1 MGITC
6 RLFRYIPNTNWLH
19 LNISPPVKYL
29 FFHKTDCTRL
39 SDSKLSTDSPS
50 LFSQKIMSKFFT
62 ARHAL
67 TQSSSYPYRHH
78 ASYTFHTGVSHIAC
92 HFLPETLSVTRRT
105 GTHSLR
111 SHMPPHASFLFNY
124 SIVSSL
130 VRDYLL
136 QIFHA
141 QLTRRLYPS

>member
-1 MGITC
+1 MSLRKSPFRHPEEALPHHRTKRGRVPACLSDILKRQKQGHRRIHLGITC
-6 RLFRYIPNTNWLH
+6 RLLRYIPNRNWLH
-19 LNISPPVKYL
+19 LNMSPPVRYL

-92 HFLPETLSVTRRT
+92 RFYRR
-105 GTHSLR
+105 H
-111 SHMPPHASFLFNY
+111 
-124 SIVSSL
+124 
-130 VRDYLL
+130 
-136 QIFHA
+136 
-141 QLTRRLYPS
+141 

>member
-1 MGITC
+1 MSLRKSLFRHSEEALPHHRTKRGRVTACLSDILKRYKQGHRCIHLGITC

-92 HFLPETLSVTRRT
+92 HFYRR
-105 GTHSLR
+105 H
-111 SHMPPHASFLFNY
+111 
-124 SIVSSL
+124 
-130 VRDYLL
+130 
-136 QIFHA
+136 
-141 QLTRRLYPS
+141 